1 MPVELSL
8 SQNQKLLHDYCIKQF
23 VDKGMCADT
32 VIHWKEGNPH
42 AHILLTTRPFKEN
55 GDWGNKEKKGLQ
67 AR

>member
-1 MPVELSL
+1 ME
-8 SQNQKLLHDYCIKQF
+8 QF

-55 GDWGNKEKKGLQ
+55 GDWGNKEK
-67 AR
+67 RSTS